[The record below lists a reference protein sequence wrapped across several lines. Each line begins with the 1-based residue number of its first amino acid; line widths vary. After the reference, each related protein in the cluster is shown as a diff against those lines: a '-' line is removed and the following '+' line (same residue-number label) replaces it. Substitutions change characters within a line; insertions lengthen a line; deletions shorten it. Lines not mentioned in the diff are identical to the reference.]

1 MHMARDN
8 PKMLKISSVGVP
20 NSFRRCL
27 ELIKY
32 LLIIFVLTLSFSEVL
47 AISAQ
52 PIAFGEFEVGSKLVY
67 RLSGVY
73 IGNKTYEFLSIDNLQ
88 GRTCIRVR
96 VKLDVRTQ
104 GGLLSKGTSYISE
117 FCYDER
123 GRPVSQR
130 MDVPPELNS
139 SIREVEVIYQWEEG
153 YFPNKAMITLHR
165 EGNITEVYELDMI
178 KGQGTQIIENE
189 RVEFSFSPDNLS
201 KILPFVPE
209 ALVAPHIDLS
219 SLELKK
225 GFEKILGEGVR
236 GITLKVMG
244 SDYIETP
251 AGRFE
256 CYIVLLKGVDEYGIP
271 YNSTLYITKA
281 RPRFTVM
288 YETNS
293 IGVKQYGW
301 LVEYYTPGKISTKLL
316 FVLPI
321 LSIILVMLI
330 IRKYRR

>member
-1 MHMARDN
+1 MHRVRN
-8 PKMLKISSVGVP
+8 SPKMLKIPSIRIP
-20 NSFRRCL
+20 NRFRRYL
-27 ELIKY
+27 EEIKC
-32 LLIIFVLTLSFSEVL
+32 LLIISVLMLLFSEVL
-47 AISAQ
+47 AVSAQ

-73 IGNKTYEFLSIDNLQ
+73 IGNKTYEFLALENQQ
-88 GRTCIRVR
+88 GKTCIRVR

-104 GGLLSKGTSYISE
+104 GGLLSEGTSYISE
-117 FCYDER
+117 FCYDEKS
-123 GRPVSQR
+123 RPVSQR
-130 MDVPPELNS
+130 MEVPPEINS
-139 SIREVEVIYQWEEG
+139 SIREVEVTYHWGEG
-153 YFPNKAMITLHR
+153 YFPNKAIITLHR

-178 KGQGTQIIENE
+178 KGRGIQIIENE
-189 RVEFSFSPDNLS
+189 KVEFSFSQDNLS
-201 KILPFVPE
+201 EILPFVPE
-209 ALVAPHIDLS
+209 ALVTPHIDLS
-219 SLELKK
+219 SLELRK
-225 GFEKILGEGVR
+225 GFEKILGKGVR

-251 AGRFE
+251 AGKFE

-301 LVEYYTPGKISTKLL
+301 LVEYYTPRKISTKLL
-316 FVLPI
+316 LVLLI
-321 LSIILVMLI
+321 LLIILVVLVI
-330 IRKYRR
+330 KKYR